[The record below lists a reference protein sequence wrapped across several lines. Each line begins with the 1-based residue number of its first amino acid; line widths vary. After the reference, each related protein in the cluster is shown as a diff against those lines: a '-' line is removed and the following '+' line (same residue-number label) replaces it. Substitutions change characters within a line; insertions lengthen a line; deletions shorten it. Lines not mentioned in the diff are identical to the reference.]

1 LILPV
6 EGFLRNL
13 MLRSL
18 DSSSK
23 FYHFISPGE
32 TPKLAEN
39 APSRKRKVKEPL

>member
-18 DSSSK
+18 DPSSK
-23 FYHFISPGE
+23 FYQFIAPVE
-32 TPKLAEN
+32 TRQLAEKK
-39 APSRKRKVKEPL
+39 PGRRKVKEPL